1 PIEKVLASTASKAP
15 VFLPVPMSV
24 SIRLMLG
31 FLICILGC
39 SQLQAQPRDRTLSGK
54 VTTPSGTPVANA
66 RVVVKNS
73 TGSDIRSVTVKGDG
87 TYVVVKLLPG
97 TYEVTVSAQGFVDA
111 RTTTTLGANSNPE
124 LNLVLK
130 PFSTAV
136 AGE

>member
-1 PIEKVLASTASKAP
+1 PDPIEKVRVSTASKAR
-15 VFLPVPMSV
+15 VFLAVPMNRRQESV
-24 SIRLMLG
+24 SVRLMFA

-54 VTTPSGTPVANA
+54 VTTASGTPVANA
-66 RVVVKNS
+66 RVAIKNS

-111 RTTTTLGANSNPE
+111 RTTTTLGADSNPE
-124 LNLVLK
+124 LNLV
-130 PFSTAV
+130 
-136 AGE
+136 